1 MAISSLIRPDK
12 STHGQVRTLALGAA
26 GLVVCFASNMLQL
39 LTFSLKSDLYSYIV
53 IVPVISLGLVW
64 LNRNSLPPPSVPNRL
79 LAKCL
84 FGAGLIAVAS
94 RWLPSLWGQGWS
106 GFDELVLASLAFV
119 LLLAGLCSWFLGRR
133 TVAALAFPLG
143 ILVLMVPFP
152 VWLSNL
158 AESFLQHASAMVA
171 YQFFQFCGTPVYQLG
186 TVAFQLPGIT
196 LNVAPQCSGLH
207 SSVALFVTSLPAGFL
222 FLRSPWKR
230 AAFSLVAIPL
240 GILRNGFRI
249 FTIGELCVHIGPQMI
264 DSYIHHTGGWI
275 FFLLSLVPFFL
286 ILLLL
291 AKLEQWFAVGGAKR
305 IEA

>member
-1 MAISSLIRPDK
+1 MSSSIRPDE
-12 STHGQVRTLALGAA
+12 SAHGQVRTLAWGAA
-26 GLVVCFASNMLQL
+26 GLVVCFASTILQL

-53 IVPVISLGLVW
+53 IIPVMSLGLVW
-64 LNRNSLPPPSVPNRL
+64 LNRKSLPPPSVPNRL

-84 FGAGLIAVAS
+84 FGAGLIALAS
-94 RWLPSLWGQGWS
+94 RWFPSLWGQEWS
-106 GFDELVLASLAFV
+106 GFDELVLASLAFL

-133 TVAALAFPLG
+133 TIAALAYPLG
-143 ILVLMVPFP
+143 LLVLMVPFP
-152 VWLSNL
+152 AWLANL

-171 YQFFQFCGTPVYQLG
+171 YQFFQFCGTPVYQIG

-196 LNVAPQCSGLH
+196 LNVAPQCSGLR
-207 SSVALFVTSLPAGFL
+207 SSMALFVTSLPAGFL

-230 AAFSLVAIPL
+230 VAFSLVAVPL

-249 FTIGELCVHIGPQMI
+249 FTIGELCVHVGPQMI

-291 AKLEQWFAVGGAKR
+291 AKVEPRPAAGGTKRLES
-305 IEA
+305 